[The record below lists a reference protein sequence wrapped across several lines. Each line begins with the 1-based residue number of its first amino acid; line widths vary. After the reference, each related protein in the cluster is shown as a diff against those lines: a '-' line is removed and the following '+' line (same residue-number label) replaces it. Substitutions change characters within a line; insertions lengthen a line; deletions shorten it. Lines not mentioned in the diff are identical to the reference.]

1 MYQIGELVEV
11 VNLNELSKKNIN
23 GVEEDCFEFLN
34 EHATVKY
41 VDKDNVSLHFIKPK
55 LNNLVNRLDY
65 QFTIN
70 ELSSVESII

>member
-1 MYQIGELVEV
+1 MFKIGEKVEV
-11 VNLNELSKKNIN
+11 VNLNELSKKNIK

-34 EHATVKY
+34 EQAIVKY
-41 VDKDNVSLHFIKPK
+41 VDKDTVSLDFINHK

-70 ELSSVESII
+70 ELSSVEGL